1 MFRIASMDC
10 SSEEAEIRRA
20 VDAIPGIRALR
31 FQLSARTLGIQATE
45 QALRQALQA
54 IRKHVVFLL
63 LEVARLKTVA
73 LSRAQYPSVVRSVYA
88 SGEHML
94 TRSQHAGFSFS
105 RAPSDAAATR

>member
-1 MFRIASMDC
+1 MFHISSMDC

-73 LSRAQYPSVVRSVYA
+73 LSRAQYPSEVRSVTKLSRRCCACAAA
-88 SGEHML
+88 S
-94 TRSQHAGFSFS
+94 S
-105 RAPSDAAATR
+105 RAR

>member
-1 MFRIASMDC
+1 MFHISSMDC

-20 VDAIPGIRALR
+20 VDAIPGIKALR
-31 FQLSARTLGIQATE
+31 FQLQATE

-73 LSRAQYPSVVRSVYA
+73 LSRAQYPSAVRSVTKLSRRCCACAAA
-88 SGEHML
+88 S
-94 TRSQHAGFSFS
+94 S
-105 RAPSDAAATR
+105 RAR

>member
-1 MFRIASMDC
+1 MFHIASMDC

-54 IRKHVVFLL
+54 IR
-63 LEVARLKTVA
+63 
-73 LSRAQYPSVVRSVYA
+73 
-88 SGEHML
+88 
-94 TRSQHAGFSFS
+94 
-105 RAPSDAAATR
+105 

>member
-31 FQLSARTLGIQATE
+31 FQLSARTLGIQARE

-54 IRKHVVFLL
+54 IRK
-63 LEVARLKTVA
+63 
-73 LSRAQYPSVVRSVYA
+73 
-88 SGEHML
+88 
-94 TRSQHAGFSFS
+94 AGFDPQPLP
-105 RAPSDAAATR
+105 APQTKTPNEHEAHDEHSGSEGHAIDTNCDW